1 MAGKYNPFRPDKI
14 VPPGMFCGR
23 MDELRFLDHCLLQ
36 TKNGNPQHF
45 LVEGERGI
53 GKSSLLLSELV
64 VATGRAQTFD
74 GDKTLDFI
82 VVEISLDPDDD
93 YFSIIKKITHQLKS
107 AIGEREKLKMFALA
121 TFEFISRFEAGG
133 VRIRDG
139 KPRDDSELVSSIT

>member
-74 GDKTLDFI
+74 GDKSPSGNMRLI
-82 VVEISLDPDDD
+82 
-93 YFSIIKKITHQLKS
+93 
-107 AIGEREKLKMFALA
+107 
-121 TFEFISRFEAGG
+121 
-133 VRIRDG
+133 
-139 KPRDDSELVSSIT
+139 